1 MKIPDSQRDKLMR
14 KSVVAIVGRPNVGKS
29 TLFNRMLKKR
39 RAVVDDLPGV
49 TRDRLY
55 GEAEWEDR
63 AYIVVDT
70 GGFVGE
76 SDDPFS
82 EEIRK
87 QVMYAVEEA
96 DIIVFV
102 MDAEEGLMPA
112 DVELTDMLR
121 KRHKDVFYIVN
132 KIDGP
137 KKEKT
142 LLSDFYALGVD
153 IMPVSAANGYG
164 YDVLMAGLVSK
175 IPMVEKAEESHPRI
189 SIIGR
194 PNVGKSTLVNALLSK
209 DRMIVSPVAGTT
221 RDAVDSVCTY
231 YGKKYVLVDTAGIR
245 RKGRM
250 AGTIEHYSF
259 LRTIR
264 NVEDADVAVIVM
276 DASEGIVELDQKIA
290 GIADELR
297 KPAVILVNKWDLIDK
312 DEKSVRR
319 FQEQVDDK
327 LWFIKH
333 APMITISA
341 LNKKRVTRLFPV
353 VDDLIERNSKRIG
366 THELNEFLRRTVSA
380 QEPPIFRGRRVK
392 IFYMTQVRTNPP
404 GFVLFTNRK
413 EGVKRQ
419 YLRYIER
426 RLREEYSFDGI
437 PLDLF
442 VRQRK
447 QQSPSRAA
455 KQYNKGS

>member
-1 MKIPDSQRDKLMR
+1 MR
-14 KSVVAIVGRPNVGKS
+14 KPVVAIVGRPNVGKS
-29 TLFNRMLKKR
+29 TLFNRMLKQR
-39 RAVVDDLPGV
+39 RAVVDDRPGV

-55 GEAEWEDR
+55 GEAEWEGKNF
-63 AYIVVDT
+63 IVVDT

-82 EEIRK
+82 GEIRR
-87 QVMYAVEEA
+87 QVVYAVEEA

-102 MDAEEGLMPA
+102 MDAGDGLLPA
-112 DVELTDMLR
+112 DIELAEMLR
-121 KRHKDVFYIVN
+121 KTHKDVFCVVN

-137 KKEKT
+137 RKEKA
-142 LLSDFYALGVD
+142 LLSDFYTLGVD
-153 IMPVSAANGYG
+153 IMPLSALNGYG
-164 YDVLMAGLVSK
+164 YDIFMSGLASK
-175 IPMVEKAEESHPRI
+175 IPAVGKVEESHPRI
-189 SIIGR
+189 AIIGR

-231 YGKKYVLVDTAGIR
+231 YGRKYILVDTAGIR

-250 AGTIEHYSF
+250 AGTIEQYSF

-264 NVEDADVAVIVM
+264 NVEDCDVAVIVT
-276 DASEGIVELDQKIA
+276 DASDGIVELDQKIA

-297 KPAVILVNKWDLIDK
+297 KPAVILVNKWDLIDR
-312 DEKSVRR
+312 DEKSIRR
-319 FQEQVDDK
+319 FQDQINDK
-327 LWFIKH
+327 LWFINH

-353 VDDLIERNSKRIG
+353 VDDLIRRNSQRIS
-366 THELNEFLRRTVSA
+366 THELNEFLRRTVAA
-380 QEPPIFRGRRVK
+380 QEPPLFRGRRVK

-404 GFVLFTNRK
+404 GFVLFANRK
-413 EGVKRQ
+413 EGIKRQ

-426 RLREEYSFDGI
+426 KLREEYPFDGI

-447 QQSPSRAA
+447 QQSPSRTANP
-455 KQYNKGS
+455 YNKGL